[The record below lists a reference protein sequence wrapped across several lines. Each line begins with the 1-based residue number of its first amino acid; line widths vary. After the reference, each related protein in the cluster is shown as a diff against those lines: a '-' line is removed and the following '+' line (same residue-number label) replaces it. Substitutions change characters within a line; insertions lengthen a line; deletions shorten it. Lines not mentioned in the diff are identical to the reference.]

1 MTIFKVCT
9 VFYSQNIHEQDF
21 DSQMRDKVRSKLK
34 KRKANDDDDDDDDD
48 ETKRKEQSSQRL
60 VNNIYSLFI
69 DPT

>member
-1 MTIFKVCT
+1 
-9 VFYSQNIHEQDF
+9 
-21 DSQMRDKVRSKLK
+21 MRDKVRSKLK

-48 ETKRKEQSSQRL
+48 ETKRKEQSSLRL